1 VAVMVGAGLGVLEV
15 VNISVETFT
24 GLSGPVSLATTAPLI
39 LGPFLV
45 WSVVAGWAARAT
57 GSLRTGVRAAVWCAM
72 VTMTIGVT
80 YGLVLA
86 LATPGELAR
95 QLGMSAAAL
104 TNRLDALERRGYVE
118 RAHDRDDRRKV
129 VATLTPAGNEL
140 WQRGIGDIQRVEEE
154 LVHHLPEADR
164 TRLDGLLRRLVLVTE
179 KNS

>member
-1 VAVMVGAGLGVLEV
+1 MKDFVDAHVDLWAGQLDDLDREVEGITVRLQVLTRYLERRREAV
-15 VNISVETFT
+15 
-24 GLSGPVSLATTAPLI
+24 LAA
-39 LGPFLV
+39 
-45 WSVVAGWAARAT
+45 
-57 GSLRTGVRAAVWCAM
+57 
-72 VTMTIGVT
+72 
-80 YGLVLA
+80 YGLQLWEFKTLHMLRRA
-86 LATPGELAR
+86 GTPYRATPGQLAR

-164 TRLDGLLRRLVLVTE
+164 ALLDGLLRRLVLVTE
-179 KNS
+179 NKS